1 VFEATPIEE
10 EESKITERNGR
21 RLVIK
26 ICSLE
31 DDANLLA
38 FKNEKAIMAKLP
50 PSKYVPKMIDYH
62 ENMLKACLVLENAG
76 ELTLEKFVKQ
86 QNGAVRLK

>member
-21 RLVIK
+21 LVIK

-38 FKNEKAIMAKLP
+38 FSNEKAIMAKLP

-62 ENMLKACLVLENAG
+62 ENMLKACLVLEHAG
-76 ELTLEKFVKQ
+76 EITLEKFVKQ
-86 QNGAVRLK
+86 HNGPVPLK